1 MKAADNALSTN
12 ASSMSTQDSTNRLD
26 PAISRSDRDAL
37 LRFDRS
43 RVKARMADAEA
54 YGQHLL
60 AEFEQQLAKEYAF
73 SEDKV
78 WAEARASVQQA
89 HEAAQ
94 RTIDE
99 RCQQLGIPKWA
110 RPAISTPS
118 WYGRGEASVKD
129 RRAELRKVAVS
140 RAEALVKAAKSQIE
154 RDSVEFQGKLLA
166 GALSSVEA
174 KALLDSLPP
183 VESLM
188 PLLKLSE
195 ISPKALLADHD

>member
-1 MKAADNALSTN
+1 
-12 ASSMSTQDSTNRLD
+12 
-26 PAISRSDRDAL
+26 
-37 LRFDRS
+37 
-43 RVKARMADAEA
+43 
-54 YGQHLL
+54 LL

-78 WAEARASVQQA
+78 WAEARASMQQA
-89 HEAAQ
+89 HESAQ

-99 RCQQLGIPKWA
+99 RCQQLGIPKGA
-110 RPAISTPS
+110 RPVISTPS

>member
-1 MKAADNALSTN
+1 
-12 ASSMSTQDSTNRLD
+12 MSTQDSTNRLD

-43 RVKARMADAEA
+43 RVKARMVDAEA

-110 RPAISTPS
+110 PPVISTPS